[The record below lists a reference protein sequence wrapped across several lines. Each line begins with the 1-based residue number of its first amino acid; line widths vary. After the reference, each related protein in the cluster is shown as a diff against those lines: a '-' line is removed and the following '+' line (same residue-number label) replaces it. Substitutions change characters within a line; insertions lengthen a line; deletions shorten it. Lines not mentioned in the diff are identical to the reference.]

1 MNITEKRNFAVL
13 TRRHIDMRH
22 DSALKICFSFI
33 ISLIIFFLFVPSAL
47 AQTLSLS
54 IWPPILEVTLRPGKS
69 ITQVYRVKNTGDDTV
84 LTAQIVPFEPAGETG
99 EVKLSSTPNPALSY
113 FSLQNADLKL
123 NQPFEV
129 KSGASQ
135 ELVLKITVPQSA
147 PITDQYFT
155 LLINSDTKYL
165 LAASG
170 AKAAGSIG
178 ANILLT
184 VTTTEVLNQTAKI
197 EEFGLQGVSLKVPI
211 KDSFDS
217 FDFIV
222 RVKNTSDHYL
232 KAIGQLTIT
241 NTFGRQIAN
250 LPLRNDNIL
259 AQSIRQ
265 LITENT
271 WQPVFPLGRYTA
283 TVSITPQNSTNT
295 TSQSLT
301 FYVLPYKAFLAL
313 ILVAGFYYLLKSRKA
328 LL

>member
-1 MNITEKRNFAVL
+1 MQKILL
-13 TRRHIDMRH
+13 TI
-22 DSALKICFSFI
+22 A
-33 ISLIIFFLFVPSAL
+33 FFLLTAIPAS

-54 IWPPILEVTLRPGKS
+54 IWPPLLEVTLRPGKS

-84 LTAQIVPFEPAGETG
+84 LTAQIVPFEPYGETG

-113 FSLQNADLKL
+113 FSLQNADLEL
-123 NQPFEV
+123 NQPFEI

-135 ELVLKITVPQSA
+135 ELVLKVTVPQSA
-147 PITDQYFT
+147 PLTDQYFT
-155 LLINSDTKYL
+155 MLINSDTKYL
-165 LAASG
+165 LTASG
-170 AKAAGSIG
+170 AKASGSVG

-184 VTTTEVLNQTAKI
+184 VTDSEVLNQTAKI
-197 EEFGLQGVSLKVPI
+197 ETLDLKGLSL
-211 KDSFDS
+211 KDSFDQ
-217 FDFIV
+217 FEFLV

-232 KAIGQLTIT
+232 KAIGQLEIE
-241 NTFGRQIAN
+241 NTFGRKIVT
-250 LPLRNDNIL
+250 LPLRTDNIL
-259 AQSIRQ
+259 AQSTR
-265 LITENT
+265 LLMTENS

-283 TVSITPQNSTNT
+283 TVAITPQNSQNT